1 MIETAPHTLISTL
14 RVADPSIEAAV
25 QRAVSS
31 ALPNV
36 TAIRVKEA
44 LNAANKILE
53 AVAISVR
60 ATAAVTLIAGTLVLA
75 GAVAAG
81 HARRVRDA
89 IILKVLGATRIRI
102 VKTYLL
108 EYGMLGLATAL
119 IASVLGSVIAFGV
132 VTQVMRSDFVLS
144 VTAVA
149 TTAAVATVIT
159 LSMGFIGTWRAL
171 GQRPA
176 GLLRNE

>member
-1 MIETAPHTLISTL
+1 
-14 RVADPSIEAAV
+14 
-25 QRAVSS
+25 
-31 ALPNV
+31 
-36 TAIRVKEA
+36 
-44 LNAANKILE
+44 
-53 AVAISVR
+53 
-60 ATAAVTLIAGTLVLA
+60 
-75 GAVAAG
+75 
-81 HARRVRDA
+81 
-89 IILKVLGATRIRI
+89 
-102 VKTYLL
+102 
-108 EYGMLGLATAL
+108 MLGLATAL
-119 IASVLGSVIAFGV
+119 IASFLGSVIAFGV